1 MEKPGIDEV
10 SIMFV
15 FICQFTISSVLT
27 NQTYF
32 RDFTVN
38 QLLDIFNDME
48 KTLHS
53 SAEARTLFCQISKAF
68 EEGMAQR
75 AIIQNNTIWY

>member
-38 QLLDIFNDME
+38 QLLDISNDME

-53 SAEARTLFCQISKAF
+53 SGEARTVSI
-68 EEGMAQR
+68 R
-75 AIIQNNTIWY
+75 